1 VYTDETGMKL
11 LVMACSVLKNEFL
24 ATNPDGA
31 HIEFLEQ
38 GLHQT
43 PDKMRLVIQEKIDE
57 VNSAGFDYIVL
68 GYGLCG
74 NGTLGIK
81 ARDIPIVIPKAH
93 DCITY
98 WLGSLERQQQE
109 HSKAPASYYLT
120 KGWVEEAKAP
130 IATSN
135 EYKQRYGAEKATW
148 LIREMFKNYSRIALI
163 DTGAYDPDQYR
174 PYARENA
181 DFLGAKYEEIQG
193 SLALFD
199 KLMKG
204 KWESNSFIIIRPG
217 EEITQNMF
225 FS

>member
-1 VYTDETGMKL
+1 MKL
-11 LVMACSVLKNEFL
+11 FIIACSVLKNEFL
-24 ATNPDGA
+24 ATNPDGI

-57 VNSAGFDYIVL
+57 VNGGGFDYIVL

-74 NGTLGIK
+74 NGTLGIQ

-98 WLGSLERQQQE
+98 WLGSLEGQQE
-109 HSKAPASYYLT
+109 HNKAPASYYLT

-130 IATSN
+130 IATFN
-135 EYKQRYGAEKATW
+135 EYKERYGDHTAAW
-148 LIREMFKNYSRIALI
+148 LIREMFKNYSRIVLI
-163 DTGAYDPDQYR
+163 DTGAYDPDQYCS
-174 PYARENA
+174 YARENA
-181 DFLGAKYEEIQG
+181 DILGVNYEEIQG

-199 KLMKG
+199 NLMKG
-204 KWESNSFIIIRPG
+204 KWENNSFIIIRPG
-217 EEITQNMF
+217 EKIAQNMF